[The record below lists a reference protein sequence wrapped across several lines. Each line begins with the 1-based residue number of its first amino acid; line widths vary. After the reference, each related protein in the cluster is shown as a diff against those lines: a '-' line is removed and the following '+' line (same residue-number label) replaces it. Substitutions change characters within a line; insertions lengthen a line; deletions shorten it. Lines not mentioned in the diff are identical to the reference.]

1 MRTSFTPPTNF
12 SKVSVNKATSLQQR
26 QGMVIPKKVKRQLLT
41 AIGTDQAWILKSLEE
56 HDDKFRLAIC
66 SSVFRGG
73 VFLEVRKDFWTFWRS
88 KTAYNNHMSLLKE
101 LRQALPGLAEKYPA
115 NG

>member
-1 MRTSFTPPTNF
+1 
-12 SKVSVNKATSLQQR
+12 
-26 QGMVIPKKVKRQLLT
+26 MVIPKKVKNQLLK

-56 HDDKFRLAIC
+56 HDDKFSLAIC

-88 KTAYNNHMSLLKE
+88 KTAYNNHMSLLQE
-101 LRQALPGLAEKYPA
+101 LRQALPGLAEEHASK
-115 NG
+115 G